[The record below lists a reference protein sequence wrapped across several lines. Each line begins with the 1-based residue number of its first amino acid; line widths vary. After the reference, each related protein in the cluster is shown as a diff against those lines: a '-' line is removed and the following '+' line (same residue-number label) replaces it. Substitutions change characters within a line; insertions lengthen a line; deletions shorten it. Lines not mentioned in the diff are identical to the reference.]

1 MRIKHAPN
9 DVQSMSQDGK
19 AILRSL
25 PNNNLSH
32 IDLMVRESIQNS
44 LDATIDN
51 MPKTIVDFSTGEFE
65 SEKLASNFEEI
76 EDVLLERY
84 PGNQRF
90 IAVSD
95 KNTYGLTGDYS
106 SDDIRILNNSNFH
119 KLVFGIGKNQDKDG
133 AGGSWGLGK
142 TSYFR
147 MGVGIV
153 IYYTRI
159 KINDKYEERL
169 IASLIEDPTKED
181 RILSSNERGI
191 AWWGEYVINEEK
203 ISPITDKEQIGKI
216 LSLFNLENY
225 KNEETGTS
233 IIIPYL
239 KDLQV
244 GMVEKNSF
252 AFPWEVSMEEDVM
265 MAVQRWYFPRIW
277 NGKYHD
283 ELGNS
288 ILDCK
293 VNNTSIHPNINFEP
307 IFKYYQELYI
317 SALLG
322 KAQSPEIK
330 VEQIKLGTNAML
342 NQKEPIGYVAFREV
356 SREQLKMTAPENKP
370 SGLAYLGIKDV
381 SKMESD
387 SSKVVAYSR
396 KPGMVVE
403 YSVDGPWSNGDI
415 VLKDGHMLIA
425 FFVPNSN
432 GELASRFK
440 DVKLSTV
447 ESYLRSVENSDHAV
461 WEDVPG
467 VSVITR
473 IRNYTNKIIKSAYQ
487 SEDDYN
493 NSSVTSS
500 LSRKFGAILMPPKN
514 FGKTSANAKTP
525 GKAIAINSKNRG
537 SDITV
542 IRSNPKNEFEVEVA
556 FKAFIKKESNNRILL
571 QVLSQDQK
579 IDQASW
585 YKSMGDTVK
594 FPFVIKDVMINKI
607 NNDQVEKSIFE
618 IEENDMEFKLEEVS
632 ATYVDINS
640 NLQEGIE
647 IEGTLNLDI
656 KSNQYLP
663 NIAIRTIQ

>member
-9 DVQSMSQDGK
+9 DVQSMAQDGK

-25 PNNNLSH
+25 PNNTLSH

-44 LDATIDN
+44 LDATVEN
-51 MPKTIVDFSTGEFE
+51 MPHTLVDFTTGEFQ
-65 SEKLASNFEEI
+65 SEELAPHFEDIGDLLI
-76 EDVLLERY
+76 ERH
-84 PGNQRF
+84 PHKQRF

-106 SDDIRILNNSNFH
+106 SDDIQVLNDSNFH

-159 KINDKYEERL
+159 EINGSYEERL
-169 IASLIEDPTKED
+169 IASLIEDPTKEQ

-191 AWWGEYVINEEK
+191 AWWGEYVVNDEK
-203 ISPITDKEQIGKI
+203 ISPITNTEKIKEI
-216 LSLFNLENY
+216 LSLFGLKNY
-225 KNEETGTS
+225 IGEETGTS

-239 KDLQV
+239 KDLQE
-244 GMVEKNSF
+244 GMIEANSVK
-252 AFPWEVSMEEDVM
+252 FPWELSIEDDVI

-277 NGKYHD
+277 NEKYH
-283 ELGNS
+283 EKLGNS
-288 ILDCK
+288 MLACK
-293 VNNTSIHPNINFEP
+293 VNDIVIHPEINFEP
-307 IFKYYQELYI
+307 IFKHYQELYT

-322 KAQSPEIK
+322 KAQSSAIHVKE
-330 VEQIKLGTNAML
+330 IKLGNNAML
-342 NQKEPIGYVAFREV
+342 NQKEPIGYVAFKEV
-356 SREQLKMTAPENKP
+356 NKEQLKMIAPENKP
-370 SGLAYLGIKDV
+370 SGLAYLGVKDI

-415 VLKDGHMLIA
+415 DLNYGHMLIG

-432 GELASRFK
+432 GELVESFK
-440 DVKLSTV
+440 ENKLSTV
-447 ESYLRSVENSDHAV
+447 ESYLRSVENSDHAI

-473 IRNYTNKIIKSAYQ
+473 IRNHTNKIIKDSYQ
-487 SEDDYN
+487 NEDEYGS
-493 NSSVTSS
+493 SSVTSS

-514 FGKTSANAKTP
+514 FGKTSARASKP
-525 GKAIAINSKNRG
+525 GNQTEGGSKNRG

-542 IRSNPKNEFEVEVA
+542 LSSNPKNEFEVDVV
-556 FKAFIKKESNNRILL
+556 FKAFIKKESDNKILL
-571 QVLSQDQK
+571 QVLTQDQK
-579 IDQASW
+579 IDQVSW
-585 YKSMGDTVK
+585 YKSMGDTVE
-594 FPFVIKDVMINKI
+594 FPFEIQNVVINKI
-607 NNDQVEKSIFE
+607 NNEQVEQSIKE
-618 IEENDMEFKLEEVS
+618 IDESDIDFKLEDGV
-632 ATYVDINS
+632 ATYLDVNS
-640 NLQEGIE
+640 NLQQGTE
-647 IEGTLNLDI
+647 IEGVLNLNI
-656 KSNQYLP
+656 KSNEYIP